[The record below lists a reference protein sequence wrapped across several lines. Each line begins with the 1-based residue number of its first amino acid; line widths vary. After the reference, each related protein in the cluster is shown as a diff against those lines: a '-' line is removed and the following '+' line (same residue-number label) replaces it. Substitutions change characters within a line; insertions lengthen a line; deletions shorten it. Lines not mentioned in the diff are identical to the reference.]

1 MHKVVTIN
9 LNGQAYQFDEDAF
22 DALRVYLDR
31 AETQLKANPDR
42 SEILADLE
50 QAIADKCRRYL
61 SAHKTVIAAAEIAQV
76 LQEMGPVEAAP
87 DPSQEGAAGGPT
99 GAAADG
105 ERPRSPNA
113 PRRLYRIEDGMM
125 IGGVCTG
132 IAAFFGIDVTIVRV
146 AFALVAAIELVSSH
160 VGIVIIAYIVMM
172 LVVPLA
178 GTSEEQAAAHGVQF
192 NAQEVIDRAKRN
204 IAEFNDRGWSHQRR
218 EWRRQQ
224 RAWSRQFR
232 QTMRAKR
239 WGSISFVPPAADYG
253 TRVAAGVMTSV
264 LAVANLILFLVFL
277 YALASMLST
286 GAIYSWRV
294 PPDVPL
300 WVATFGLFF
309 TYYVVAWP
317 LHMARR
323 ASFYAVGGSMY
334 GWDAGGYGLVS
345 AGLFALFVWLGYQH
359 VPEVRQFVDRLPEIW
374 ENVRRAIAQSR

>member
-9 LNGQAYQFDEDAF
+9 LNGQAYQFDEDAY

-31 AETQLKANPDR
+31 AETQLKDNPDR
-42 SEILADLE
+42 LEILADLE

-61 SAHKTVIAAAEIAQV
+61 SAHKSVIAASEIAQV
-76 LQEMGPVEAAP
+76 LQEMGPVEATT
-87 DPSQEGAAGGPT
+87 DPSQQETAA
-99 GAAADG
+99 GAAAGG
-105 ERPRSPNA
+105 ERPRSASA

-132 IAAFFGIDVTIVRV
+132 IAAFFGIDVTMVRV
-146 AFALVAAIELVSSH
+146 AFALLAVLELASSH
-160 VGIVIIAYIVMM
+160 AGIVILAYIVMM
-172 LVVPLA
+172 LVLPLA
-178 GTSEEQAAAHGVQF
+178 GTSEEQATAHGVQF
-192 NAQEVIDRAKRN
+192 NARDVIERAKRN
-204 IAEFNDRGWSHQRR
+204 IAEFNDRGWHRQRR

-224 RAWSRQFR
+224 RVWSKQFR
-232 QTMRAKR
+232 HTMRAQR
-239 WGSISFVPPAADYG
+239 WGAMGFVPPTADYG

-277 YALASMLST
+277 YALASLLST
-286 GAIYSWRV
+286 GAIYSWHV
-294 PPDVPL
+294 PGDVPL

-323 ASFYAVGGSMY
+323 ASSYAVGGSVY

-345 AGLFALFVWLGYQH
+345 AGLFALLVWLGYQH
-359 VPEVRQFVDRLPEIW
+359 VPEVHQFVDRLPEIW
-374 ENVRRAIAQSR
+374 ENVRRAIAESR